1 MKLVAALG
9 MACVAGLLVACRS
22 STASVGPYTPP
33 SAAARDTT
41 KAEGLNREAADLL
54 ESDHARAEDLLR
66 QALTADIFFGPAHN
80 NLGVLFLKQEKLYEA
95 AGEFE
100 WAKKLMP
107 GHPDPRVNLAPV
119 LELAGRTDE
128 ALASYEAALEVWPG
142 YLPALQGLASLSLR
156 SGRRDDPRLAGWLEE
171 VALRGETEWRD
182 WARGEVIGR

>member
-1 MKLVAALG
+1 MRLVAALG
-9 MACVAGLLVACRS
+9 MACLAGLLVACRS

-54 ESDHARAEDLLR
+54 ESDYTKADNLLR

-107 GHPDPRVNLAPV
+107 GHPDPRVNLALV
-119 LELAGRTDE
+119 MELAGRIDE
-128 ALASYEAALEVWPG
+128 AMANYEAALEVWPG
-142 YLPALQGLASLSLR
+142 YLPAIQGAARLALR
-156 SGRRDDPRLAGWLEE
+156 SGYRNEARLKGWLDE
-171 VALRGETEWRD
+171 VALRGEPAWRE
-182 WARGEVIGR
+182 WARRRQAR